1 MKKTVLVLMS
11 LMISVSAFARPS
23 GGGHY
28 NEKRFRPR
36 HHHYSPAPR
45 NTIIYKNR
53 NSGPDWLGPA
63 LIIGATTALIV
74 SANSQPRHTEVIV
87 RERSESKSIR
97 EELRGASSYSW
108 DQAQENWFNAC
119 AQWKR
124 DLNNEYSSVD
134 AACGKMTCVNN
145 GKNYCYSQAK
155 ADVERIV
162 RY

>member
-1 MKKTVLVLMS
+1 MKKTILVIMALMF
-11 LMISVSAFARPS
+11 SVSAFARP
-23 GGGHY
+23 GNHY
-28 NEKRFRPR
+28 NEKRFNQRNHHNKPSHRPTVI
-36 HHHYSPAPR
+36 HQH
-45 NTIIYKNR
+45 R

-74 SANSQPRHTEVIV
+74 SANSQPRPSTVII
-87 RERSESKSIR
+87 RERSESRVVK

-119 AQWKR
+119 SQWKQ
-124 DLNNEYSSVD
+124 DLNQNYSRVD

-155 ADVERIV
+155 AEVERIV